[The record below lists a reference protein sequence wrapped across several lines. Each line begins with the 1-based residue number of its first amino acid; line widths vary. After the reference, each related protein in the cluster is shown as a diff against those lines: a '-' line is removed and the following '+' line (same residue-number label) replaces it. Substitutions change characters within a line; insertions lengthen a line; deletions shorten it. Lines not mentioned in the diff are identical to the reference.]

1 MSSLWLWVALGFYSL
16 GLVHALLTVVRRR
29 QAWFRSALVAI
40 ALGFIFHFVS
50 LVEHG
55 LQVGRFPVASIA
67 EATSLFAFL
76 ITLGF
81 LLVYW
86 RYQMTSLSVFAFPI
100 VFVMTLAA
108 ALSQRPEP
116 VVAPIVKAN
125 WVPIHVSFSLVGYAA
140 LILACLAGVMY
151 LIQERE
157 LKRRQPRAFY
167 YRLPPLE
174 TIDELG
180 LKALAIGFP
189 FITIGISI
197 GVVGAAGGVGEA
209 SAWGPEWARDPKV
222 ALSLVLWF
230 IYLLLILS
238 RVGAGWRGHKAAVF
252 AIFGMVM
259 ALASWGANYLS
270 AHHAFLGH

>member
-1 MSSLWLWVALGFYSL
+1 MSRLWLWVALGFYSL

-29 QAWFRSALVAI
+29 PAWFRLALVAI
-40 ALGFIFHFVS
+40 GLGFLFHFVS
-50 LVEHG
+50 LVEQG
-55 LQVGRFPVASIA
+55 LAVGHFPVTNIA

-81 LLVYW
+81 LVAYW
-86 RYQMTSLSVFAFPI
+86 RYEMTSLSVFAFPI

-108 ALSQRPEP
+108 VLSQPAALP
-116 VVAPIVKAN
+116 VAPLLEQS
-125 WVPIHVSFSLVGYAA
+125 WVPLHVSFALVGYAA
-140 LILACLAGVMY
+140 LILAFLAGVMY

-157 LKRRQPRAFY
+157 LKRHQPHAFY

-174 TIDELG
+174 TIDGLG
-180 LKALAIGFP
+180 SRALAVGFP
-189 FITIGISI
+189 FITLGISI
-197 GVVGAAGGVGEA
+197 GAVGAA
-209 SAWGPEWARDPKV
+209 SSWGSDWIRDPKV
-222 ALSLVLWF
+222 ALSFVLWL

-238 RVGAGWRGHKAAVF
+238 RVGAGWRGRRAAVF
-252 AIFGMVM
+252 TIVGMVM